1 MNKEK
6 LLENGIVP
14 QYLLAIALLAVA
26 CLIAVLFLTMGKVNA
41 ALTSKSND
49 LRAQETRYDYLALQ
63 RNAEALRST
72 ALRLGLEKFDADTAS
87 LRLLNYSD
95 YLNQRYKADM
105 VEGII
110 KKDFDLQVRMRYSY
124 TPTSVED
131 FVSMIDDLTSREA
144 PSTYISTLAI
154 RPEGGQGK
162 GGAYFVEGELI
173 ISHPYYEEGGNK

>member
-14 QYLLAIALLAVA
+14 QYLIAIVLLAIASLLV
-26 CLIAVLFLTMGKVNA
+26 VLVLAMGKVNEAMA
-41 ALTSKSND
+41 AKSQE
-49 LRAQETRYDYLALQ
+49 LRAQETRYDYQTLS
-63 RNAEALRST
+63 RNAENLRNT
-72 ALRLGLEKFDADTAS
+72 AVRLGLERFDIDTAS

-95 YLNQRYKADM
+95 YINQRYKANI

-110 KKDFDLQVRMRYSY
+110 KGNHELQVRMRYTY

-144 PSTYISTLAI
+144 PATYISTMTI
-154 RPEGGQGK
+154 RPEGGQDKK
-162 GGAYFVEGELI
+162 GSYFVEGELI
-173 ISHPYYEEGGNK
+173 VSHPFYDEGGNK